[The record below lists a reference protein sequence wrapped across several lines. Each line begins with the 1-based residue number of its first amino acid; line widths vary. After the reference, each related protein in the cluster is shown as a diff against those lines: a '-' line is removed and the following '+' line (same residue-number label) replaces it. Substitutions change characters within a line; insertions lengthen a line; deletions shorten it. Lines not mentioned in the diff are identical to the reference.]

1 VWEAENIFSSSSV
14 TLVTNLGGPVF
25 WSQQLLLRLSS
36 LKEVLFPC
44 SISAQ
49 FSTLGG
55 LSAAAAPARSG
66 YSAFGAVALR
76 VPLVAPQYASRYD
89 IAIDRELFRLFVA
102 DKLIIVCLVCSIEGF
117 ALRQRVE

>member
-14 TLVTNLGGPVF
+14 TVVTNLGGPVF
-25 WSQQLLLRLSS
+25 WSQQLLLRLSC
-36 LKEVLFPC
+36 LWEVLFPC

-55 LSAAAAPARSG
+55 LSAAAAAQAHSG

-89 IAIDRELFRLFVA
+89 IAISRTLPFVCLFVCCGQTYNSMP
-102 DKLIIVCLVCSIEGF
+102 CL
-117 ALRQRVE
+117 